1 MRTFLLELC
10 PVRCESS
17 IPREGLSGCQGTVT
31 RAMNSTR
38 PSPVPCRLLAE
49 MTLKVSQDYLGC
61 WVEQSRIFLV

>member
-17 IPREGLSGCQGTVT
+17 IPREGLSGCQGTVN
-31 RAMNSTR
+31 RAMDSTR
-38 PSPVPCRLLAE
+38 PPAVPWRLLAE
-49 MTLKVSQDYLGC
+49 MKLKVSQDYLGC